1 VRDGER
7 GAARQR
13 APVEERLD
21 PGTGLPCFTRRPGA
35 EDQLALGAKLGC
47 VARGRLRRAN
57 AEQTRA
63 AAASRIAPRPIA
75 VQPISVRNGPFVQ
88 H

>member
-21 PGTGLPCFTRRPGA
+21 PGTGFR
-35 EDQLALGAKLGC
+35 
-47 VARGRLRRAN
+47 
-57 AEQTRA
+57 
-63 AAASRIAPRPIA
+63 ASRGDRVPR
-75 VQPISVRNGPFVQ
+75 ISLR
-88 H
+88 